1 MAIFL
6 SPKLTIKAETR
17 EKTKYIVYGT
27 LYCDPL
33 SNIDESM
40 TSAITATYPI
50 LYRGIFHQTFLQ
62 RIGWLKIGIRK
73 QFIENLVYSET
84 LKNNNLNLLA
94 KNRDLCLKG
103 CPYIIFFRFLAKCN
117 NRPAFDSTLEILLN
131 FHSDL

>member
-1 MAIFL
+1 MVI
-6 SPKLTIKAETR
+6 
-17 EKTKYIVYGT
+17 YGT

-40 TSAITATYPI
+40 TSALFYIG
-50 LYRGIFHQTFLQ
+50 GIFHQTFLQ

-103 CPYIIFFRFLAKCN
+103 CPYIIFFRFLAECD